1 MIDAGILPGDVVV
14 EKRQFANDGEMVVTT
29 VDNEFTLKT
38 LAKKRANSCCSRPRR
53 TRSSVRRGS
62 WKYSGCSLVLPKLP
76 NLLKAPISRLFLL
89 GLFIGQ

>member
-38 LAKKRANSCCSRPRR
+38 LAKKRAIHAAAGQQGVPGHPSEGATGNI
-53 TRSSVRRGS
+53 RGAHL
-62 WKYSGCSLVLPKLP
+62 YFRNCLPC
-76 NLLKAPISRLFLL
+76 
-89 GLFIGQ
+89 